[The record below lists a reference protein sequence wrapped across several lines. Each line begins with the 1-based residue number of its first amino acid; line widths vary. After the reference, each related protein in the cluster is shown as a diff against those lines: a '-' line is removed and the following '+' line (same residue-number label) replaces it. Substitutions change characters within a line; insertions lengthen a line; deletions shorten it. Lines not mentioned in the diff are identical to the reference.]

1 MSNGGSQ
8 KNYSISRIEIEERD
22 PSVFADL
29 TFFFDREDALNDI
42 AVLRKAWI
50 GDTLVPH
57 DQIDEFIN
65 KKSDTKEAN
74 KFWNEYWPWVY
85 RIARKYGL
93 RNNFIRPIVRA
104 VLSGIVVE
112 GDYFRAFEQSK
123 VDNLSDD
130 YKLSEKEV
138 VISNFVRDI
147 DLHGLSNKIDDK
159 SVNTIR
165 RDREWYW
172 LYQKMG
178 YRKIAK
184 LKNQTLTTVISA
196 IKSYSLK
203 LQTYYSVT
211 K

>member
-1 MSNGGSQ
+1 MSNGGSR
-8 KNYSISRIEIEERD
+8 KNYFISRIEIEERD

-65 KKSDTKEAN
+65 KKRDTKEAN

-112 GDYFRAFEQSK
+112 GDYFRAFEQFK
-123 VDNLSDD
+123 VDNLSED

-184 LKNQTLTTVISA
+184 LKNQTLTTVISS

-203 LQTYYSVT
+203 LQTYYGVT